1 LTWPEDD
8 WEGLIHVADYYVLIK
23 KTVVL
28 SERMVLFNVYMVYG
42 LRGNHE
48 LSTTVLL
55 CL

>member
-1 LTWPEDD
+1 MYM
-8 WEGLIHVADYYVLIK
+8 LI

-48 LSTTVLL
+48 LSTMVLL